1 MAGNV
6 DKQQNLQNQ
15 QDLEQQ
21 QQARAQ
27 NAQNAE
33 FSSSIPEYDQTE
45 EADVEFVPSQELK
58 EQIQES

>member
-6 DKQQNLQNQ
+6 DKQRNLQNQ

-21 QQARAQ
+21 QQARGQ
-27 NAQNAE
+27 NAQSAE

-45 EADVEFVPSQELK
+45 ESDVEFVPSQELK
-58 EQIQES
+58 EQIQEG

>member
-6 DKQQNLQNQ
+6 DKQRNLQNQ

-21 QQARAQ
+21 QQARGQ
-27 NAQNAE
+27 NAQSAE
-33 FSSSIPEYDQTE
+33 FSSSIPEVDQTE
-45 EADVEFVPSQELK
+45 ESDVEFVPSQELK